1 MISGNICFKN
11 EHEIYVLGLQDG
23 LFTPGLPSAAASSTE
38 MLCSMSAVCGPAL
51 RLPHAA
57 SWVVWSR
64 GWERKVQTWV
74 GGGNDLL
81 QGLTNAQ
88 KE

>member
-1 MISGNICFKN
+1 
-11 EHEIYVLGLQDG
+11 
-23 LFTPGLPSAAASSTE
+23 
-38 MLCSMSAVCGPAL
+38 MSAVCGPAL